1 MDPAPLRPRPPAGAL
16 AVLAA
21 LMFIAPAH
29 YVVQP
34 GDTLSGIAARAGLSV
49 ADLQAANG
57 IADPDRIY
65 AGRPLDLARGVSG
78 EPAAVAPAPADS
90 RETIGALLESTARAY
105 SMNPAL
111 VKAIAWQESGWNP
124 SVVSSA
130 DAVGVMQVLP
140 STGRWVSDSLVG
152 RDLDLNDPADNIE
165 AGVAFLRHLY
175 RLTGG
180 DVDRLLAGYYQG
192 LRSVDENGVYADTV
206 QYIANVKA
214 LRDRF

>member
-1 MDPAPLRPRPPAGAL
+1 MDPARPSRPPARAL
-16 AVLAA
+16 AVLVA
-21 LMFIAPAH
+21 LMFVAPAH

-34 GDTLSGIAARAGLSV
+34 GETLSGIAARAGLSV

-57 IADPDRIY
+57 IADANRIQ
-65 AGRPLDLARGVSG
+65 AGQALLLDGSVSDASTAA
-78 EPAAVAPAPADS
+78 PAAPGS
-90 RETIGALLESTARAY
+90 REAIGALLESTARAY
-105 SMNPAL
+105 TMDPAF

-130 DAVGVMQVLP
+130 DAIGVMQVLP
-140 STGRWVSDSLVG
+140 STGEWVSRSLVG
-152 RDLDLNDPADNIE
+152 RHLDLKDPADNIE
-165 AGVAFLRHLY
+165 AGVAFLRYLY

-192 LRSVDENGVYADTV
+192 LRSVDENGMYTDTV
-206 QYIANVKA
+206 QYIANIKA